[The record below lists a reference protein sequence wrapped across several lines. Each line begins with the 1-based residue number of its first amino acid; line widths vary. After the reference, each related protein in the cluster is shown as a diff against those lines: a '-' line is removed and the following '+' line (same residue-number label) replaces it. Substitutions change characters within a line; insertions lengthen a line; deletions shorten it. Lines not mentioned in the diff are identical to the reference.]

1 MTKPPT
7 DNIPYPV
14 LHDGGVTA
22 RFQEL
27 VQQYQRKRGVTCDAE
42 SLRTMMHE
50 CGSITDIVR
59 DDLTDTDEHILDR
72 VLLFY
77 R

>member
-1 MTKPPT
+1 
-7 DNIPYPV
+7 
-14 LHDGGVTA
+14 
-22 RFQEL
+22 
-27 VQQYQRKRGVTCDAE
+27 
-42 SLRTMMHE
+42 LRTMMHE